1 MIKKI
6 IIIADIKHSYINSI
20 QQVLEEQG
28 FEILVAYGGVSGFNM
43 ARDVKPDLI
52 LIDSMLSGFSG
63 YQICSLLK
71 LDIKYEDVRII
82 IMTDKNERKSRILTS
97 SSEADGYLEKPID
110 FNILIDRIRQFDN

>member
-6 IIIADIKHSYINSI
+6 IIIADSKSSFINSI

-28 FEILVAYGGVSGFNM
+28 FDILVAYDGVSGFNM

-52 LIDSMLSGFSG
+52 LIDSILSGFNG

-71 LDIKYEDVRII
+71 LDIKYENIHII
-82 IMTDKNERKSRILTS
+82 IMTDKNDRKSRILTS

-110 FNILIDRIRQFDN
+110 FKILIDRIRQFDN

>member
-6 IIIADIKHSYINSI
+6 ILIADSKHSTINSI

-28 FEILVAYGGVSGFNM
+28 YEILVAYSGVSGFNM

-52 LIDSMLSGFSG
+52 LIESMLSGFNG

-71 LDIKYEDVRII
+71 LDIKYENIRII
-82 IMTDKNERKSRILTS
+82 IMTDKNDRKSRILTS

-110 FNILIDRIRQFDN
+110 FKILIDRIRQFDN

>member
-6 IIIADIKHSYINSI
+6 ILIADSKSSFINSI

-28 FEILVAYGGVSGFNM
+28 FDILVAYDGVSGFNM

-52 LIDSMLSGFSG
+52 LIDSILSGFNG

-71 LDIKYEDVRII
+71 LDIKYENIRII
-82 IMTDKNERKSRILTS
+82 IMTDKNDRKSRILTS
-97 SSEADGYLEKPID
+97 SSKADGYLEKPID
-110 FNILIDRIRQFDN
+110 FKILIDRIRQFDN

>member
-6 IIIADIKHSYINSI
+6 ILIADSKHSTINSI

-28 FEILVAYGGVSGFNM
+28 YEILVAYGGVSGFNM

-52 LIDSMLSGFSG
+52 LIESMLSGFNG

-71 LDIKYEDVRII
+71 LDIKYENIRII
-82 IMTDKNERKSRILTS
+82 IMTDKNDRKSRILTS

-110 FNILIDRIRQFDN
+110 FKILIDRIRKFDN

>member
-6 IIIADIKHSYINSI
+6 ILIADNKHSNINSI

-28 FEILVAYGGVSGFNM
+28 YEILIAYGGVSGFNM

-63 YQICSLLK
+63 YQICSLIK
-71 LDIKYEDVRII
+71 LDIKYEDIRII
-82 IMTDKNERKSRILTS
+82 IMTDKNDRKSRMLTS

-110 FNILIDRIRQFDN
+110 SKILIDRIRQFDN

>member
-6 IIIADIKHSYINSI
+6 IIIADSKSSFINSI

-28 FEILVAYGGVSGFNM
+28 FDILVAYDGVSGFNM

-52 LIDSMLSGFSG
+52 LIDSILSGFNG

-71 LDIKYEDVRII
+71 LDIKYENIRII
-82 IMTDKNERKSRILTS
+82 IMTDKNDRKSRILTS

-110 FNILIDRIRQFDN
+110 FKILIDRIRQFDK

>member
-6 IIIADIKHSYINSI
+6 IIIADSKSSFINSI

-28 FEILVAYGGVSGFNM
+28 FDILVAYDGVSGFNM

-52 LIDSMLSGFSG
+52 LIDSILSGFNG

-71 LDIKYEDVRII
+71 LDIKYENIRII
-82 IMTDKNERKSRILTS
+82 IMTDKNDRKSRILTS
-97 SSEADGYLEKPID
+97 SCEADGYLEKPID
-110 FNILIDRIRQFDN
+110 FKILIDRIRQFDN

>member
-6 IIIADIKHSYINSI
+6 IIIADSKSSFINSI

-28 FEILVAYGGVSGFNM
+28 FDILVAYDGVSGFNM

-52 LIDSMLSGFSG
+52 LIDSILSGFNG

-71 LDIKYEDVRII
+71 LDIKYENIRII
-82 IMTDKNERKSRILTS
+82 IMTDKNDRKSRILTS

-110 FNILIDRIRQFDN
+110 FKILIDRIRQFDN

>member
-110 FNILIDRIRQFDN
+110 FKILIDRIRQFDN

>member
-6 IIIADIKHSYINSI
+6 ILIADNKHSNINSI

-28 FEILVAYGGVSGFNM
+28 YEILVVYGGVSGFNM

-52 LIDSMLSGFSG
+52 LIDSMLSGFNG
-63 YQICSLLK
+63 YQICSLIK
-71 LDIKYEDVRII
+71 LDIKYEDIRII
-82 IMTDKNERKSRILTS
+82 IMTDKDDRKSRMLTS

-110 FNILIDRIRQFDN
+110 FKILIDRIRQFDN

>member
-6 IIIADIKHSYINSI
+6 LIIADSQHSYINSI

-28 FEILVAYGGVSGFNM
+28 FDILVAYDGVSGLNM

-52 LIDSMLSGFSG
+52 LIDSILSGFNG

-71 LDIKYEDVRII
+71 LDIKYEDVHVI
-82 IMTDKNERKSRILTS
+82 IMTDKNDRKSRILTS

-110 FNILIDRIRQFDN
+110 FQMLIDRIRQLED

>member
-6 IIIADIKHSYINSI
+6 ILIADNKHSNINSI

-28 FEILVAYGGVSGFNM
+28 YEILVVYGGVSGFNM

-52 LIDSMLSGFSG
+52 LIDSMLSGFNG
-63 YQICSLLK
+63 YQICSLIK
-71 LDIKYEDVRII
+71 LDIKYEDIRII
-82 IMTDKNERKSRILTS
+82 IMTDKNDRKSRMLTS

-110 FNILIDRIRQFDN
+110 FKILIDRIRQFDN